1 MRTPVDGTHCVG
13 WLTRVVRTSLAGD
26 TAWSFGA
33 EAIRMVGGLAVFF
46 VLVRALGTDGFG
58 EFAAIAA
65 VVAFVVP
72 LAQVGA
78 SLLLVQRVRRDDHS
92 IDDAF
97 ATAFTMVIV
106 GGVVASLFTVGGVA
120 LVPGLSV
127 SATAWLCAGE
137 LLGGAVTSLCAYT
150 AIAAGRLRVYAQTTA
165 ILTGVRVAAAIALLS
180 TGSTSV
186 VKWALL
192 QAIAL
197 SVTGGVILVRTR
209 RTFGVHR
216 TWARIRR
223 YDVLEGAPYSA
234 SLAVFS
240 AQDGIDKPIL
250 RSAGWI
256 NDAGLYGAAYRVPT
270 LAMLP
275 IQALLVASYNRTFTE
290 GKRGLAATMAFARRL
305 LAPSV
310 AYAVVVGALMV
321 LAAPLCVPILGK
333 EFADAVPI
341 VRWLGLLPL
350 LRVLQY
356 FPANA
361 LTGAGYQR
369 VRLWLLIS
377 TLVINLA
384 LCLAWIPD
392 HSWRGALA
400 ATFVGETWYV
410 VVLWVATR
418 WLLAVEGRRPSVVPA

>member
-1 MRTPVDGTHCVG
+1 MIEPADGS
-13 WLTRVVRTSLAGD
+13 TRVGRLSRMLRTSLAGD
-26 TAWSFGA
+26 TVWSLAA
-33 EAIRMVGGLAVFF
+33 EVIRMVGGLVVFF
-46 VLVRALGTDGFG
+46 VVARALGTDGFG
-58 EFAAIAA
+58 EFTGIAA
-65 VVAFVVP
+65 VVSFVVP

-78 SLLLVQRVRRDDHS
+78 SLLLVQRIRRDDHS
-92 IDDAF
+92 ADDAF
-97 ATAFTMVIV
+97 ATAFTMVV
-106 GGVVASLFTVGGVA
+106 GGGVVASVLTVAGVS

-127 SATAWLCAGE
+127 TATAWLCGGE
-137 LLGGAVTSLCAYT
+137 LLGGAVTSLCAYM
-150 AIAAGRLRVYAQTTA
+150 AIAHARLRQYAQVIA
-165 ILTGVRVAAAIALLS
+165 VLTIMRLAAAMALLA
-180 TGSTSV
+180 TGSDSV
-186 VKWALL
+186 VVWALL
-192 QAIAL
+192 QAVAV
-197 SVTGGVILVRTR
+197 SATGAVVLLRTR
-209 RTFGVHR
+209 HLFSLQRLWGRV
-216 TWARIRR
+216 RR
-223 YDVLEGAPYSA
+223 QDLAEGIPYSA
-234 SLAVFS
+234 SVAAFS

-270 LAMLP
+270 IAMLP
-275 IQALLVASYNRTFTE
+275 IQALLVASYNRTFSE

-321 LAAPLCVPILGK
+321 LAAPPCVPILGN

-377 TLVINLA
+377 TLLINLA

-418 WLLAVEGRRPSVVPA
+418 WLLAVEGRRPGVVPA